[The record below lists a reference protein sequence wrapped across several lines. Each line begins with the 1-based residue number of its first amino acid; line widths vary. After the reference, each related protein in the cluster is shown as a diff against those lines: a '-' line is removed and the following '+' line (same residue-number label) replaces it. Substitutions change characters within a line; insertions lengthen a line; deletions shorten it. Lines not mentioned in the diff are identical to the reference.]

1 MVRYGFAAK
10 HTLVFGSAF
19 CRSLIKGVGGP
30 WALAMGGPWAL
41 LYGWSIDIGH
51 GRSIDIGYGW
61 SMGIRLWMVHGYCS
75 MGGPWTLLCM
85 DKDVH

>member
-1 MVRYGFAAK
+1 
-10 HTLVFGSAF
+10 
-19 CRSLIKGVGGP
+19 
-30 WALAMGGPWAL
+30 MGGPWAL

-51 GRSIDIGYGW
+51 GRSIDIGYGWSIDIGYGWSIDIGYGW